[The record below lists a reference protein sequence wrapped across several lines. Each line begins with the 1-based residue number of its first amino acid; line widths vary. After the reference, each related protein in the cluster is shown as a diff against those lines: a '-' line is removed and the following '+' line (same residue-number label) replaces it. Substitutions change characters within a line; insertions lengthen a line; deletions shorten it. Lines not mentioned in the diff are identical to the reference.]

1 MEKKQKIYIVAII
14 GAIAII
20 AAAMLIINAKP
31 VVAASPISQVSQ
43 VQSNS
48 AELMVC
54 PEPDYTQCQMEYN
67 QADCRALLCKPNK
80 S

>member
-1 MEKKQKIYIVAII
+1 
-14 GAIAII
+14 
-20 AAAMLIINAKP
+20 